1 MALDWLPAEANERC
15 WKVPTAPHTLRGMLT
30 EFSLYPISSVARDLM
45 HGGADDENFDD
56 SALPFPLI
64 EGATIEDI
72 SSLISADEF
81 GIHKAGTNK
90 NPNR

>member
-1 MALDWLPAEANERC
+1 
-15 WKVPTAPHTLRGMLT
+15 MLT
-30 EFSLYPISSVARDLM
+30 QFSLYPISSIARDLM

-56 SALPFPLI
+56 SLLPLPLM

-81 GIHKAGTNK
+81 EIYRPGSVRTPSNISKI
-90 NPNR
+90 